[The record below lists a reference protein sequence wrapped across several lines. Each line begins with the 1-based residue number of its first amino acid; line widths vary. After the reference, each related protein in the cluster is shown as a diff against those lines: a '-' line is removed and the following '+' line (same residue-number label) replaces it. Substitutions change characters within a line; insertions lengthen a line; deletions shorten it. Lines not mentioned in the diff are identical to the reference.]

1 MRSIASADVE
11 TTPGQNAGLVIVDYG
26 AGNLRS
32 VEKAFMSLGHSA
44 LVTSDPSLVVRA
56 RALVLPGVGAAGQIM
71 SALRRLELDDAIRA
85 YIDSGRPF
93 LGVCMGMQVLMER
106 SDEDGGQE
114 CLGVFSGSVRRLET
128 TLKVPH
134 MGWNS
139 VHQTAAHPVWH
150 GIPDDSYFYF
160 VHSYTIRPEEANV
173 RAGTT
178 VYDGEFTS
186 AIARRNVFGTQF
198 HPEKSGRLGLR
209 LYENFVGWA
218 ISHQP
223 SAISLQEPET
233 ELRPRPRPLKAE
245 S

>member
-1 MRSIASADVE
+1 MSTAAPEVE
-11 TTPGQNAGLVIVDYG
+11 AIPGQQTGLVIVDYG

-32 VEKAFMSLGHSA
+32 VEKAFESLGWSPV
-44 LVTSDPSLVVRA
+44 VTADPSLVLGA
-56 RALVLPGVGAAGQIM
+56 RAVVLPGVGAAGQIM
-71 SALRRLELDDAIRA
+71 AALRRLELDDAVRT

-93 LGVCMGMQVLMER
+93 LGVCMGMQVLMDW

-114 CLGVFSGSVRRLET
+114 CLGVFRGSVRRLDT

-139 VHQTAAHPVWH
+139 VRQTVEHPIWH
-150 GIPDDSYFYF
+150 GIPDESFFYF
-160 VHSYTIRPEEANV
+160 VHSYAVRPQEADV
-173 RAGTT
+173 TAGVT

-209 LYENFVGWA
+209 LYHNFVGWA
-218 ISHQP
+218 FGGSPDQDAL
-223 SAISLQEPET
+223 SAAT
-233 ELRPRPRPLKAE
+233 PLTPTAGSPK
-245 S
+245 

>member
-1 MRSIASADVE
+1 MTRTARAGLE
-11 TTPGQNAGLVIVDYG
+11 ATPDQNTGLVIVDYG

-32 VEKAFMSLGHSA
+32 VEKAFVSLGCSP
-44 LVTSDPSLVVRA
+44 LVTADPSVVVGA
-56 RALVLPGVGAAGQIM
+56 RIVVLPGVGAAGQIM
-71 SALRRLELDDAIRA
+71 SALKRLELDDAIRT

-93 LGVCMGMQVLMER
+93 LGVCMGMQVLMEW

-114 CLGVFSGSVRRLET
+114 CLGVFRGSVRRLET

-134 MGWNS
+134 MGWNA
-139 VHQTAAHPVWH
+139 VHQTVAHPVWH
-150 GIPDDSYFYF
+150 GIPDESFFYF
-160 VHSYTIRPEEANV
+160 VHSYAVRPEEAEV

-218 ISHQP
+218 LRVPTGQDSLSP
-223 SAISLQEPET
+223 SAPLEPIVGS
-233 ELRPRPRPLKAE
+233 PK
-245 S
+245 